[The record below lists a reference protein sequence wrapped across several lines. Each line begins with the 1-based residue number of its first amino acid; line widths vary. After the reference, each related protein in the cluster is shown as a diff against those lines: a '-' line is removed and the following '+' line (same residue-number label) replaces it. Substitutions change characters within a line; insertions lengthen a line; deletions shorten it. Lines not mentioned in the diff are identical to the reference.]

1 MHIFFLKLLSL
12 QHLLPTTCVSGGRE
26 IIMEFAGK
34 DADDMFEDI
43 GHSSEAR
50 NMMKKYLKGDLKV
63 DPTKQKKQVVSAVSE
78 NKSGILFMSK

>member
-1 MHIFFLKLLSL
+1 MMNAIRKI
-12 QHLLPTTCVSGGRE
+12 GGRE

-50 NMMKKYLKGDLKV
+50 TMMKKYLKGDLKV
-63 DPTKQKKQVVSAVSE
+63 DPNRPKKKSVAVASDS
-78 NKSGILFMSK
+78 KSGQ

>member
-1 MHIFFLKLLSL
+1 
-12 QHLLPTTCVSGGRE
+12 
-26 IIMEFAGK
+26 MEFAGK

-63 DPTKQKKQVVSAVSE
+63 DPNKPKKKVAAATSQ
-78 NKSGILFMSK
+78 NKSGEFSCNFL